1 MLEIVAEEK
10 GQKTTQE
17 AAEAALAANVVSLK
31 GKKETEAQ
39 RQAFDLYYSMG
50 EKRSLEAVASACNK
64 STRTIGEW
72 SRQYKWKDRIL
83 QREIEE
89 TAEKGSTSNAV
100 TAVKAEYRQ
109 IIRALVATFV
119 KDYKQGK
126 IKIKNIQDFERV
138 VKLDLLL
145 LGDPTERIQQ
155 EANQNVEL
163 SEEDRRAIFAVA
175 DSIKEEMKAL
185 RG

>member
-1 MLEIVAEEK
+1 MAEEK
-10 GQKTTQE
+10 GQN
-17 AAEAALAANVVSLK
+17 AENKAEIVSIK

-39 RQAFDLYYSMG
+39 KQAFELYYSMG
-50 EKRSLEAVASACNK
+50 EKRSLEAVASACSK

-72 SRQYKWKDRIL
+72 SRQFRWKDRIL
-83 QREIEE
+83 QKEIEE
-89 TAEKGSTSNAV
+89 TAEKGSVANAV
-100 TAVKAEYRQ
+100 IDAKAEYRQ

-126 IKIKNIQDFERV
+126 IKIKNIQDFERL

-155 EANQNVEL
+155 EGKQNVEL
-163 SEEDRRAIFAVA
+163 TEEDRRAIFAVA

-185 RG
+185 RS